1 MNELYKKI
9 GSLGF
14 DPTTSCV
21 PRQRS
26 TTCATSEVTDYHLNV
41 IDEQLNVYSAGM
53 NF

>member
-1 MNELYKKI
+1 MNYIKN

-14 DPTTSCV
+14 EPATSCV

-26 TTCATSEVTDYHLNV
+26 TTCAISEGTNYRLNV
-41 IDEQLNVYSAGM
+41 IDEEVNVYSAGM